1 MNLCKNICAAL
12 CYILPQRFAE
22 IFTKIR
28 KRKIINNE
36 GEIASFLA
44 MTYRMKIIAVIP
56 ARYAST
62 RFPAKLM
69 QDLGGK
75 TVILRTYEAS
85 VATKLFDDVFVVTDS
100 DLIFNEI
107 VSNGGKAI
115 MSIKEHESG
124 SDRIAEAVA
133 SLDVDI
139 VVNVQ
144 GDEPFTEAGPL
155 EQVLSVFKN
164 DPDHKVDLASLMR
177 EITDEDEINNPN
189 NVKVV
194 VDQSQFALYFS
205 RSVIPYPRDKDVGVR
220 YFQHIGIYAFRKQAL
235 LDFYSLP
242 MKSLEASEKLE
253 QLRYL
258 EFGKRI
264 KMVETTHVGIGIDTA
279 EDLEKARGILS
290 SK

>member
-1 MNLCKNICAAL
+1 
-12 CYILPQRFAE
+12 
-22 IFTKIR
+22 
-28 KRKIINNE
+28 
-36 GEIASFLA
+36 
-44 MTYRMKIIAVIP
+44 MKTIAVIP

-85 VATKLFDDVFVVTDS
+85 VATGLFDDVFVVTDS
-100 DLIFNEI
+100 DLIYNEI
-107 VSNGGKAI
+107 ISNNGKAI

-133 SLDVDI
+133 DIDADI
-139 VVNVQ
+139 VVNIQ
-144 GDEPFTEAGPL
+144 GDEPFTEKGPL

-164 DPDHKVDLASLMR
+164 DPDKKVDLASLMR
-177 EITDEDEINNPN
+177 EITNEGDINNPN

-194 VDQSQFALYFS
+194 VDQNDFALYFS
-205 RSVIPYPRDKDVGVR
+205 RSVIPYPREKNVGVR
-220 YFQHIGIYAFRKQAL
+220 YFQHIGIYAFRKQAIM
-235 LDFYSLP
+235 DFHSLP

-264 KMVETTHVGIGIDTA
+264 KMVETTHVSIGIDTL
-279 EDLEKARGILS
+279 EDLEKARKML
-290 SK
+290 

>member
-1 MNLCKNICAAL
+1 
-12 CYILPQRFAE
+12 
-22 IFTKIR
+22 
-28 KRKIINNE
+28 
-36 GEIASFLA
+36 
-44 MTYRMKIIAVIP
+44 MKIIAVIP

-75 TVILRTYEAS
+75 TVIRRTYEA
-85 VATKLFDDVFVVTDS
+85 AINTQLFDDVFVVTDS
-100 DLIFNEI
+100 DLIYNEI
-107 VSNGGKAI
+107 VANGGKAI

-124 SDRIAEAVA
+124 SDRIAEAVEN
-133 SLDVDI
+133 LDVDV

-144 GDEPFTEAGPL
+144 GDEPFINAEPL
-155 EQVLSVFKN
+155 AKVIEVFKN
-164 DPDHKVDLASLMR
+164 DTNQQVDLASLMR
-177 EITDEDEINNPN
+177 EITNEDEINNPN

-194 VDQSQFALYFS
+194 VDQNGFALYFS
-205 RSVIPYPRDKDVGVR
+205 RSVIPYPREINLGVR
-220 YFQHIGIYAFRKQAL
+220 YMQHIGIYAFRKQAL

-264 KMVETTHVGIGIDTA
+264 KMVETKHVGIGIDTV
-279 EDLEKARGILS
+279 EDLEKARLLLGQS
-290 SK
+290 

>member
-1 MNLCKNICAAL
+1 
-12 CYILPQRFAE
+12 
-22 IFTKIR
+22 
-28 KRKIINNE
+28 
-36 GEIASFLA
+36 
-44 MTYRMKIIAVIP
+44 MKIIAVIP

-75 TVILRTYEAS
+75 TVILRTYEA
-85 VATKLFDDVFVVTDS
+85 ATNTQLFDDVFVVTDS
-100 DLIFNEI
+100 DLIYNEI

-115 MSIKEHESG
+115 RSIKEHESG
-124 SDRIAEAVA
+124 SDRIAEAVEN
-133 SLDVDI
+133 LDVDI

-144 GDEPFTEAGPL
+144 GDEPFIDAAPL
-155 EQVLSVFKN
+155 AKVIEVFRN
-164 DPDHKVDLASLMR
+164 DESKQVDLASLMR
-177 EITDEDEINNPN
+177 EIKEENEINNPN

-194 VDQSQFALYFS
+194 VDQNGFALYFS
-205 RSVIPYPRDKDVGVR
+205 RSVIPYPREREVGVR
-220 YFQHIGIYAFRKQAL
+220 YMQHIGIYAFRKQAL

-279 EDLEKARGILS
+279 EDLEKARKMI
-290 SK
+290 